1 MATKSKG
8 INRLSV
14 ACGLILV
21 FASDVYILLF
31 VLETLRVSTLEWIVV
46 FLVLSFVAY
55 FLGWGTVRVIYWIY
69 SGFKED
75 SKKEGGAK

>member
-14 ACGLILV
+14 ACGLMLV
-21 FASDVYILLF
+21 FASDVYILF
-31 VLETLRVSTLEWIVV
+31 VVLESLRVSTLEWIVV

-55 FLGWGTVRVIYWIY
+55 FLGWGTVRLIYWIY
-69 SGFKED
+69 CGFKED
-75 SKKEGGAK
+75 KEN